1 MNPER
6 AAQLDA
12 IAALAEPTRRR
23 LYDHVVRQ
31 HEAVS
36 RDEAA
41 GALGL
46 ARTTAAFHLDRLV
59 DEGLLGVEFG
69 RRTGRSGPGA
79 GRPSKL
85 YRRSGCQVAVS
96 VPERRYELAA
106 RLLADAVVEAERSG
120 SSPRAVL
127 DERAYRGGR
136 ELGAA
141 GTELI
146 TTLEESGFAPVVED
160 GDIMLTNCPF
170 HALAHA
176 HTELVCGMNLQL
188 LAGLLDALAPTGLTA
203 RPAPNPDRCCVLLS
217 KNNSD

>member
-1 MNPER
+1 MHLREQ
-6 AAQLDA
+6 AAS
-12 IAALAEPTRRR
+12 IGALADDTRRA
-23 LYDHVVRQ
+23 LYEYVVAQ
-31 HEAVS
+31 PDAVG
-36 RDEAA
+36 REQAA
-41 GALGL
+41 SALGF
-46 ARTTAAFHLDRLV
+46 AQHNVNFHLDRLV
-59 DEGLLGVEFG
+59 DEGLLEVEYRRLSG
-69 RRTGRSGPGA
+69 RTGPGA

-106 RLLADAVVEAERSG
+106 RLLADAVVEAERSR

-170 HALAHA
+170 HALAHT

-188 LAGLLDALAPTGLTA
+188 LAGLLDALASTGLTA
-203 RPAPNPDRCCVLLS
+203 RQAPSPDRCCS
-217 KNNSD
+217 ARA

>member
-1 MNPER
+1 VNPER
-6 AAQLDA
+6 AAQLGA

-31 HEAVS
+31 HGAVS

-41 GALGL
+41 SALGL
-46 ARTTAAFHLDRLV
+46 ARTTVAFHLDRLV

-106 RLLADAVVEAERSG
+106 RLLADAVAEAERSG
-120 SSPRAVL
+120 ASPRAVL

-136 ELGAA
+136 ELAAA
-141 GTELI
+141 GIGLVA
-146 TTLEESGFAPVVED
+146 TLEESGFAPVAED
-160 GDIMLTNCPF
+160 GDIALTNCPF
-170 HALAHA
+170 HALAHT

-203 RPAPNPDRCCVLLS
+203 RQAPSADRCCVRLS